1 MNKIGCRSMQCQLA
15 VLMMKSIMLCLLFN
29 LLKAILSVKDSF
41 LLILQP
47 LRIIEKL
54 LTGPLQLKELKLKP
68 VLEQRM
74 FMYF

>member
-1 MNKIGCRSMQCQLA
+1 MQCRLA

>member
-54 LTGPLQLKELKLKP
+54 LTGLLQLKELKLKP
-68 VLEQRM
+68 ALEQRM
-74 FMYF
+74 YMYF

>member
-1 MNKIGCRSMQCQLA
+1 MNKIGCRSMQFQLA

-74 FMYF
+74 CMYF

>member
-1 MNKIGCRSMQCQLA
+1 MET
-15 VLMMKSIMLCLLFN
+15 IMLCLLFN

>member
-1 MNKIGCRSMQCQLA
+1 MNKIGCKSMQCQLA

>member
-1 MNKIGCRSMQCQLA
+1 MNKIGCRSMQFQLA

-29 LLKAILSVKDSF
+29 LLKATLSVKDSF

-74 FMYF
+74 CMYF